1 MAGAKTTFLRTKA
14 VISANKNSKN
24 GLKVLQLSGKA
35 PAAPCQS
42 RDIMPQVSVDA
53 FHCEGITFVMDIENV
68 LSWEDHVQ
76 IAAVPIC
83 AVLLSL
89 WGCIHHLLDCSGRFV
104 HTRHMTYNLSW
115 LSAHHRHDIDIFPC
129 FCAGLALQEPVQL
142 IQFYGLR
149 RAEGFA
155 LFHII
160 FCALFLSNLLHW
172 ICSFPVFSQPRGR

>member
-1 MAGAKTTFLRTKA
+1 MAGEITIFLCTKA
-14 VISANKNSKN
+14 VISANKNSKD

-42 RDIMPQVSVDA
+42 WDIMPQVSVDA
-53 FHCEGITFVMDIENV
+53 FHCEGVAFVMDIEDV
-68 LSWEDHVQ
+68 LSREDHVQ

-89 WGCIHHLLDCSGRFV
+89 WGRIHHLLDCSGRFV

-115 LSAHHRHDIDIFPC
+115 LPAHHRHDIDVFPS
-129 FCAGLALQEPVQL
+129 FRAGLALQEPVQL
-142 IQFYGLR
+142 IQLYRLR
-149 RAEGFA
+149 LAESFA

-160 FCALFLSNLLHW
+160 FRALFLSNLLHW
-172 ICSFPVFSQPRGR
+172 ICSFPVFFQPRGR

>member
-14 VISANKNSKN
+14 VISANRNSKN

-53 FHCEGITFVMDIENV
+53 FHCKGVTFVMDIENV
-68 LSWEDHVQ
+68 LSREDHVQ

-89 WGCIHHLLDCSGRFV
+89 WGRIYHLLDCSGRFV

-115 LSAHHRHDIDIFPC
+115 LPAHHRHDIDVFPS

-142 IQFYGLR
+142 IQFYDLR
-149 RAEGFA
+149 RAEAFA

-172 ICSFPVFSQPRGR
+172 ICSFPVFSQPPGR